1 MGFDKEKP
9 MGPVFWSMSRK
20 FRTTG
25 LLACALADAGVSC
38 CRAKQSTIAA
48 LRAFLEKA
56 GVVFIAE
63 NGGGIGVRFR
73 K

>member
-1 MGFDKEKP
+1 MGS
-9 MGPVFWSMSRK
+9 VFWSLSRK

-25 LLACALADAGVSC
+25 LLACAPADARVSC
-38 CRAKQSTIAA
+38 RRAKQSTIAA

-63 NGGGIGVRFR
+63 NGGGPGVRLQ
-73 K
+73 KGQGSQ